1 MSLIEQ
7 VTLAQQRGEALDL
20 SDADNRANLG
30 LDLATIPAYPSSD
43 NYMQRKP
50 LLLTTLVLLVVVGF
64 LAAQFHFCADLTAG
78 PSGSHLCPLC
88 STAGTAIVS
97 PSVSVVTP
105 VSMAKPLEALTIAFA
120 VSAELSPSL
129 SPRAPPSL

>member
-1 MSLIEQ
+1 LSRL
-7 VTLAQQRGEALDL
+7 RSHRGSGEAADL
-20 SDADNRANLG
+20 GHTDNRANLG
-30 LDLATIPAYPSSD
+30 LDLATIPAYASSD
-43 NYMQRKP
+43 KYMQRKP
-50 LLLTTLVLLVVVGF
+50 LLLTTLVLLVAVGF

-88 STAGTAIVS
+88 STAGAAIVS
-97 PSVSVVTP
+97 SSVSVATP
-105 VSMAKPLEALTIAFA
+105 VSIAKPLETLVIAFA